1 MSRQKRLRNHSLERC
16 SNCCFPFSC
25 LSWYSFLLASILSYF
40 FPLFVLV
47 FPVSSFFFPFPF
59 IFFLISI
66 NQLNNRYALKKLET
80 VTQQRCLRSRR
91 VQKAS
96 TPTPLHPA
104 GLVARVPGSCRA
116 RLTQERTRCH
126 TTGQSGGGLL
136 SSSSVCCFLFQKK
149 KKKKQSQDLTADW
162 QVKGNEKGLQERS
175 NSRQKLAL

>member
-66 NQLNNRYALKKLET
+66 NQLNNRDCDSATLSPLSQSPEG
-80 VTQQRCLRSRR
+80 LHPHP
-91 VQKAS
+91 
-96 TPTPLHPA
+96 PTP
-104 GLVARVPGSCRA
+104 GRA
-116 RLTQERTRCH
+116 CGPSPRQL
-126 TTGQSGGGLL
+126 QSTAHSGTHAVSHDGTIGRGTAFVVVGLL
-136 SSSSVCCFLFQKK
+136 FSLP

-162 QVKGNEKGLQERS
+162 QVKGNEKGFQDRS
-175 NSRQKLAL
+175 NSRQKPAL

>member
-91 VQKAS
+91 VQKA
-96 TPTPLHPA
+96 PTPHPTPDTRQGLWPESQAAAEHGSLRYARGVTRRDNRA
-104 GLVARVPGSCRA
+104 GDCFCR
-116 RLTQERTRCH
+116 RRFVVF
-126 TTGQSGGGLL
+126 
-136 SSSSVCCFLFQKK
+136 SSKK
-149 KKKKQSQDLTADW
+149 KKKTK
-162 QVKGNEKGLQERS
+162 
-175 NSRQKLAL
+175 SRFNG

>member
-1 MSRQKRLRNHSLERC
+1 MSRQKRLRNHFLGRC

-66 NQLNNRYALKKLET
+66 NQLNNRDCDSATLSPLSQSPEG
-80 VTQQRCLRSRR
+80 LHPHP
-91 VQKAS
+91 S
-96 TPTPLHPA
+96 TP
-104 GLVARVPGSCRA
+104 RRA
-116 RLTQERTRCH
+116 CGPSPRQL
-126 TTGQSGGGLL
+126 QSTAHSGTHAVSHDGTIGRGTAFVVVGLL
-136 SSSSVCCFLFQKK
+136 FSLPK

>member
-96 TPTPLHPA
+96 TPHPPTP
-104 GLVARVPGSCRA
+104 GRVCGPSPRQLQSTAHSG
-116 RLTQERTRCH
+116 TQAVSHDGTIGRGTAFVVV
-126 TTGQSGGGLL
+126 G
-136 SSSSVCCFLFQKK
+136 VLFSLP